1 MESIYCGEAGD
12 LLGSFL
18 LKDLHQFVL
27 VVRLIPTRKNLIVI
41 YDQNYESKNE
51 NLDTKFKV
59 RLCRVTKSFSQA

>member
-27 VVRLIPTRKNLIVI
+27 VVRLIPSIQKANLIVI
-41 YDQNYESKNE
+41 YDHNYESRN
-51 NLDTKFKV
+51 
-59 RLCRVTKSFSQA
+59 